1 MAQADSPKNPVG
13 RPTKYTPELLEK
25 ARAYAQDHTVAGDD
39 VIPMVE
45 ALALYLGIT
54 RQTVSDWRHDPE
66 KQEFSDIVDMVLAK
80 QTKMLFNGCLLGDYK
95 ENTAGKL
102 LGKQGYT
109 NTHQVDNI
117 STDGSSAKPVVI
129 ELVGVSSESTAED
142 TE

>member
-1 MAQADSPKNPVG
+1 MAQEDTPNPVG

-25 ARAYAQDHTVAGDD
+25 ARAYANDHKVADKDD
-39 VIPMVE
+39 VVPMVE

-54 RQTVSDWRHDPE
+54 RQTVSDWRRDPD

-80 QTKMLFNGCLLGDYK
+80 QTKMLFNGCLLGDLK

-109 NTHQVDNI
+109 TQHQVDNI
-117 STDGSSAKPVVI
+117 STDGSMKPTVI
-129 ELVGVSSESTAED
+129 ELVGVTNESSAED